1 MDQFLLKY
9 NPRVIGRSD
18 GSEAAS
24 VPLNNSRD
32 APRPDGGLW
41 LALVAIISVMHCQ
54 TVGTI
59 VAAIE
64 ELKQHT

>member
-1 MDQFLLKY
+1 MNDEQPDKPDQLTVFQQL
-9 NPRVIGRSD
+9 I
-18 GSEAAS
+18 
-24 VPLNNSRD
+24 
-32 APRPDGGLW
+32 LW